1 MGHPQVRRVCS
12 TRRVT
17 GWCCGLSTEILRF
30 AQDDGSFVQDDS
42 VPQSKDSE
50 VLMGLQMHQG
60 ILTTRSIRR
69 NAFVLHRN
77 AIIWGSFDSA
87 DSPLRG
93 GSAPDL

>member
-1 MGHPQVRRVCS
+1 
-12 TRRVT
+12 
-17 GWCCGLSTEILRF
+17 
-30 AQDDGSFVQDDS
+30 

-93 GSAPDL
+93 GSAPLRMTAALLRMTVALLMMTPLNQDDSADL